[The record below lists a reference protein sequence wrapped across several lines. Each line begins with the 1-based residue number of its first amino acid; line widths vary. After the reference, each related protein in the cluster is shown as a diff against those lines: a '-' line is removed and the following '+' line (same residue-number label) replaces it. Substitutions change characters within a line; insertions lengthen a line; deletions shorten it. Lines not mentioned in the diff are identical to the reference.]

1 MKRILALL
9 LTLMMALSLTACGGD
24 TNADLVGTWKWTC
37 DITEEFQKGINE
49 GAGMDVPVEAKV
61 EMTFVLVFNEDG
73 TFTLSVDKDA
83 LSASVQGYIDAMV
96 PVTVDLV
103 YQQLE
108 GQGMSRADIDEAMK
122 AQGITVEEYVKQL
135 FGALDVDQL
144 TDGLDQ
150 ENLTGYFRAAKGK
163 LYTSEKENSFSQ
175 DDYAEYTLENGVMK
189 WTGGSSALISDFGD
203 IGVELPIEWVKQ

>member
-24 TNADLVGTWKWTC
+24 NNADLVGTWKWTC
-37 DITEEFQKGINE
+37 DITEEFQKGVNE

-83 LSASVQGYIDAMV
+83 LSATVQGYIDAMV

-108 GQGMSRADIDEAMK
+108 DQGMSRADIDSQNSSSNFAPFVQSF
-122 AQGITVEEYVKQL
+122 QGNHVCINS
-135 FGALDVDQL
+135 
-144 TDGLDQ
+144 
-150 ENLTGYFRAAKGK
+150 NL
-163 LYTSEKENSFSQ
+163 
-175 DDYAEYTLENGVMK
+175 EYT
-189 WTGGSSALISDFGD
+189 IC
-203 IGVELPIEWVKQ
+203 

>member
-1 MKRILALL
+1 
-9 LTLMMALSLTACGGD
+9 
-24 TNADLVGTWKWTC
+24 
-37 DITEEFQKGINE
+37 
-49 GAGMDVPVEAKV
+49 MDVPVEAKV
-61 EMTFVLVFNEDG
+61 EMTLVLVFNEDG

-108 GQGMSRADIDEAMK
+108 DQGMSRADIDEAMK